1 MSVRYV
7 GARYVPIWYH
17 NSLDDTSNWEV
28 NVEYEPLTFVT
39 SLNNHLYISK
49 KTVPDNIGTPADNT
63 EYWLDMGVFSG
74 SYADLQ
80 EQIDDINDLIDSLGV
95 KPKKYLLIGD
105 SYGTYTNPDDGLL
118 YSWIDDVIA
127 ATGIDGTKLAVGSIG
142 FRPPHDGASSY
153 EEVLQNAIQDET
165 ITDLEDYTDIVVCGG
180 ANDASGIVYGDITKS
195 TIETG
200 MISFITYAKSK
211 FPNATI
217 SIGFIGMLPNTFGKG
232 YYPALEV
239 YRSCTEYDCRYLKN
253 VEFIQQV
260 EYLMNDGVH
269 ITPAGYEEFKKYLPR
284 AVIDGYCDVTRPI
297 KAATTDNV
305 LPAATIGSWN
315 LLPPIKIM
323 QHNGNYKISMGRPSL
338 GIALA
343 AGNKVTV
350 DNLTANQETNQYK
363 LFSICRD
370 KSFSIKG
377 GVSTN
382 SEVSI
387 VGDIPVSLYTT
398 SSHTITFMSPLIV
411 IDGIYFLSI
420 PKNQADLLK
429 WSASQYYNEAIS
441 LIYIGT
447 FSLEFDV
454 TDYSGENITTF

>member
-1 MSVRYV
+1 MSIRYV
-7 GARYVPIWYH
+7 GARYVPVWYH

-39 SLNNHLYISK
+39 TLNNHLYISK

-74 SYADLQ
+74 SYADLEQ
-80 EQIDDINDLIDSLGV
+80 QIDDLRDLIDSLNV
-95 KPKKYLLIGD
+95 LPKKYLLIGD

-118 YSWIDDVIA
+118 YSWIDDVISE
-127 ATGIDGTKLAVGSIG
+127 TGINGTKLAVGSIG
-142 FRPPHDGASSY
+142 FRPPHDGVSSY
-153 EEVLQNAIQDET
+153 EEVLQTAIQNET
-165 ITDLEDYTDIVVCGG
+165 ITDLESYTDIIVCGG

-200 MISFITYAKSK
+200 MRSFITYAKSK

-239 YRSCTEYDCRYLKN
+239 YRSCTEYDCHYLTN
-253 VEFIQQV
+253 VEYIQEI
-260 EYLMNDGVH
+260 EYLMPDGVH

-284 AVIDGYCDVTRPI
+284 AVIDGYCDVNRPI
-297 KAATTDNV
+297 KSALLDNV
-305 LPAATIGSWN
+305 LPGNTIGNWN

-323 QHNGNYKISMGRPSL
+323 QHNGTYKISMGRPSL
-338 GIALA
+338 GINVV
-343 AGNKVTV
+343 AGNKKTC
-350 DNLTANQETNQYK
+350 DQITANQETNQYK
-363 LFSICRD
+363 LFAIGRD
-370 KSFSIKG
+370 NTFSIKG
-377 GVSTN
+377 GISVN

-387 VGDIPVSLYTT
+387 VGDIPISLYTT

-411 IDGIYFLSI
+411 IDGIYFLSV
-420 PKNQADLLK
+420 PKSPADLLK
-429 WSASQYYNEAIS
+429 WSGSTYYNEPIS

-447 FSLEFDV
+447 FNLAFDIS
-454 TDYSGENITTF
+454 DYSGENITTF